1 MPQLRQVDKRD
12 SQTSNNITSDDIHS
26 TTTSAVRA
34 SRVKHDALVDKP
46 ARGSSA
52 RCVRQLRNNDYYP
65 CIPRCMYI
73 SWRSYRIA
81 NKTGAGATVAF
92 RALHIVTAAINNH
105 YIRRAVL
112 PNTEV
117 LAACNLS
124 TCKPRRMGQ
133 QK

>member
-46 ARGSSA
+46 AL
-52 RCVRQLRNNDYYP
+52 VRAVCAPTSKQRLLSV
-65 CIPRCMYI
+65 PRCMYI